1 MTKLPT
7 QNLCEVCKHKE
18 PCPFEM
24 LGNYDN
30 MCKRFEPQDGIIKVD
45 TNLFDEVEIHKNC
58 TVQILRNSVT
68 GETSIGWW
76 ENDSSNDMGAG
87 RT

>member
-1 MTKLPT
+1 MSKPT
-7 QNLCEVCKHKE
+7 HNLCEICKHKE

-45 TNLFDEVEIHKNC
+45 ANLFDEVEIHENC
-58 TVQILRNSVT
+58 TVQVLRNTVT
-68 GETSIGWW
+68 GEVSIGWW
-76 ENDSSNDMGAG
+76 ENEVL
-87 RT
+87 